1 MQTNGSFDDGKH
13 RHTLNVENGTT
24 DAQGSHKHSLPSD
37 LLTGVT
43 LNKSG
48 SFSHTHDLDV
58 SHGHDLILGIIEG
71 ESPTNM
77 KLTWAEGSYSKQ
89 ISVASDTLY
98 SIDINSKKGGWKS
111 LTISSDTLGRVQ
123 LQVMCKLRIDT
134 ATN

>member
-1 MQTNGSFDDGKH
+1 
-13 RHTLNVENGTT
+13 
-24 DAQGSHKHSLPSD
+24 
-37 LLTGVT
+37 
-43 LNKSG
+43 
-48 SFSHTHDLDV
+48 
-58 SHGHDLILGIIEG
+58 
-71 ESPTNM
+71 M